1 MLFNHHSWHYC
12 NVLEPSTNF
21 FSHPTIDHHFTRV
34 NLQMKGEVSLIVP
47 SDWTKI
53 WRQDLLPQSPW
64 GSSAAGHCRRC
75 LLQKSNIAIIN
86 YKRMKWAELLVG
98 RIWDQ
103 YIEKSQKAV
112 RLWNGRLWALNN
124 HRWLGPLPGTR
135 PLLPALQLEGGPS
148 FQPTPQHLLP
158 APLHCLPAWAPEAQ
172 SLRFHFKP
180 TCVETLLP
188 YFPTSEQF
196 LFHWKRSIAASFFTG
211 QVLLPLIS
219 GLSSLCSPE
228 SKFP

>member
-1 MLFNHHSWHYC
+1 MLFNHYSWHYC
-12 NVLEPSTNF
+12 NILEPSTNF
-21 FSHPTIDHHFTRV
+21 FSHPIIDHHFTRV

-86 YKRMKWAELLVG
+86 NKRMKWAELLVG

-112 RLWNGRLWALNN
+112 RLWNGRL
-124 HRWLGPLPGTR
+124 GSEQSQMTGT
-135 PLLPALQLEGGPS
+135 PPWHKTPPASPTTGGGAKLPAHPTAPPASASALPACLGSWVLSPWGS
-148 FQPTPQHLLP
+148 ILNLLVWRHCSLIFQPL
-158 APLHCLPAWAPEAQ
+158 
-172 SLRFHFKP
+172 SN
-180 TCVETLLP
+180 
-188 YFPTSEQF
+188 

-211 QVLLPLIS
+211 QVLLP
-219 GLSSLCSPE
+219 
-228 SKFP
+228 